1 MNKIRK
7 ANIKDAP
14 RLTDISYKAIGHWG
28 KSDDLTITVEDIKS
42 KIIYVLEEDTIKG
55 FYCLSQKNKQLE
67 KLFVDPQY
75 TEQGISKILW
85 EDIRCKTSE
94 YHF

>member
-7 ANIKDAP
+7 ATIKDANK
-14 RLTDISYKAIGHWG
+14 LTDISYKAIGHWG
-28 KSDDLTITVEDIKS
+28 KADSLEITAEDIQTNL
-42 KIIYVLEEDTIKG
+42 IYVLEEDTIKG

-67 KLFVDPQY
+67 KLVVDPQY
-75 TEQGISKILW
+75 TDPEISQILW